1 MATSS
6 ITKNFVIE
14 GKEQA
19 EMFAN
24 AIEEA
29 YQDSLKRK
37 PEKMDFK
44 AVYVRDTEEIRNILE
59 CVYEK
64 NRNNYTRSHR

>member
-44 AVYVRDTEEIRNILE
+44 AVCVRDPEEIKSILLKLAQKAKE
-59 CVYEK
+59 RK
-64 NRNNYTRSHR
+64 HDA

>member
-44 AVYVRDTEEIRNILE
+44 VKYLTGPELIRE
-59 CVYEK
+59 FMKKREK
-64 NRNNYTRSHR
+64 TNG

>member
-29 YQDSLKRK
+29 YQDSLKRE

-44 AVYVRDTEEIRNILE
+44 AVYVRDPEEVKSILLKLAQKAKE
-59 CVYEK
+59 RK
-64 NRNNYTRSHR
+64 HDA

>member
-44 AVYVRDTEEIRNILE
+44 VTYLTGSELIRE
-59 CVYEK
+59 FMKKREK
-64 NRNNYTRSHR
+64 SNG